1 MVSRE
6 FGRPGL
12 RLRGN
17 ALKNLSRNKKRPL
30 LIPAAFFRRRGGRAR
45 LAARLL
51 KSPLVCAALL
61 LLLAPLLFLTPLART
76 QSSIAYRNPILFADY
91 SDPDAIR
98 DGSHYYLIA
107 STFHF
112 VPGIPILE
120 STDLVHWTILGHVV
134 RRLEMDPR
142 YSMTGGNRYG
152 MGVWAPSIR
161 KHNGLFYVYFP
172 TPTEGIFVSTAP
184 KITGPWS
191 APEAVMAQ
199 AGLEDPCPFWDD
211 DGKAYLIH
219 SKKGAGPL
227 ILHRMSAD
235 GKHLLD
241 AGKVIVDDPHE
252 LPTLEGPK
260 LYKRNGW
267 YYIFAPFGGVGIGKQ
282 AVLRSHSIYGPYE
295 HRVVL
300 AQGDTKINGPHQGAY
315 VETPEGEGW
324 FLHFQSRGAHGRIVH
339 LEPVTWKD
347 DWPAVGKDPEEI
359 PTGEPVP
366 SGVIHVAAK
375 AAADAQ
381 QKARPQTIRPQTSDE
396 FSESELGTQW
406 EWNHNPDD
414 ARWSLTARRG
424 FLRLIPAQAENL
436 LDARNT
442 LTQCMQDNAFE
453 FTARLDLSALSSGTH
468 AGLAMFEQDASGIE
482 IVQAGAQT
490 GAQANKERRLEYFH
504 LPVAGGVSGP
514 GASGSAVSGPLAPH
528 TIVQLRVRVEGDEA
542 RYFFSLDDGRSFQP
556 LGPATPIRFSW
567 WKGSR
572 PSLFA
577 YTTQDAGAGAESA
590 AGAVDFD
597 WAHYEPLG
605 ENPW

>member
-1 MVSRE
+1 MVSHE
-6 FGRPGL
+6 FGGPGL
-12 RLRGN
+12 RPRGN
-17 ALKNLSRNKKRPL
+17 ALKNLSHNTKRLL
-30 LIPAAFFRRRGGRAR
+30 LIPAAFFRCRVGSVH
-45 LAARLL
+45 LL
-51 KSPLVCAALL
+51 KLPLVCTALL
-61 LLLAPLLFLTPLART
+61 SFLAPRAHT
-76 QSSIAYRNPILFADY
+76 QSTIAYRNPILFADY

-107 STFHF
+107 SSFHF

-142 YSMTGGNRYG
+142 YNMTGGNRYG

-161 KHNGLFYVYFP
+161 KHDGLFYVYFP

-184 KITGPWS
+184 QMSGPWS

-241 AGKVIVDDPHE
+241 AGKVIVDDPRE

-260 LYKRNGW
+260 LYKRHGW
-267 YYIFAPFGGVGIGKQ
+267 YYIFAPFGGVGTGKQ
-282 AVLRSHSIYGPYE
+282 AVLRSRSIYGPYE
-295 HRVVL
+295 HRAVL
-300 AQGDTKINGPHQGAY
+300 AQGSTKINGPHQGAY
-315 VETPEGEGW
+315 VETPAGEGW

-347 DWPAVGKDPEEI
+347 DWPVVGKDPDDI
-359 PTGEPVP
+359 PAGEPVP
-366 SGVIHVAAK
+366 SGVVHVPAQ

-381 QKARPQTIRPQTSDE
+381 TKTHLRPQTSDD
-396 FSESELGTQW
+396 FGASELAPQW

-414 ARWSLTARRG
+414 TRWSLTARHG
-424 FLRLIPAQAENL
+424 FLRLIPTQAQNL

-453 FTARLDLSALSSGTH
+453 FTARLDLSALKNGTH

-482 IVQAGAQT
+482 IVQAGAQA
-490 GAQANKERRLEYFH
+490 GKVWRLEYFH
-504 LPVAGGVSGP
+504 LHDGGGVP
-514 GASGSAVSGPLAPH
+514 TPDVSGPLVPH
-528 TIVQLRVRVEGDEA
+528 AIVQLRVRVEGDTA

-556 LGPATPIRFSW
+556 LGPATPIHFSW

-577 YTTQDAGAGAESA
+577 YTTQGAGAEFI

-597 WAHYEPLG
+597 WVHYVPLG